1 MTDSIVGHGKAL
13 AVGEEG
19 WPDGIVGVVNQWSSP
34 ELKKDAV
41 KAAVQRNIRRVC
53 LFYVEDVASTDR
65 IGVDFNDEAGG
76 VLSVGV
82 ALGARDMSR
91 WNADHPLRVVIGN
104 VAAKDAADVRLT
116 AAAAAVTQYSGVPI
130 SIAADW
136 PSLTSTRGFS
146 GQKDVVQRQ
155 KIMAVAAQA
164 EALADVVQEVSQHD
178 VGRAALHQKLRS
190 VRFAGIEEGG
200 SKPQYSFG
208 DDGVL
213 AISLSNDAL
222 SARPNTL
229 LTPLRLRWLLGALLD
244 FERAT
249 GDSRIAEQTAAV
261 RPNLK
266 SNAFKSEVDWSFL
279 EQPEF
284 LALTPEEQS
293 NICTTLSAL
302 VVKQVLRGLVGVC
315 EHPIGLKCV
324 QDNIA
329 AFKLTFDVSGKA
341 APIKQNLRVE
351 GKDLVLRTS
360 DVTLAEAAAA
370 RYKERIEF
378 AYDLVVAIAVDNAK
392 PAKATLEANLGSTSA
407 GGALSFQLDVP
418 LEFTKTDTFRAIEP
432 PKQADIITCL
442 YSLPA
447 LGGTNNN
454 SSNFDA
460 FMAIVHHEPVVKAL
474 QATSNG
480 SSSIVVTARVHEDDS
495 VPSPGVWSIS
505 PAGNGLVFDISL
517 SDVLPSTRVVDWCPR
532 ALDCLSLVEVVGRLE
547 TSETFASLWA
557 TTTAALG
564 CSAAQPLALEIDW
577 DSMVASAEY
586 QGLPAEQRL
595 AAVKSLQTTVVQCL
609 FHGDDAITGARGLS
623 EFKQVCAAIR
633 EAVRRVLIVVD
644 PANACP
650 GTVVGGAVGAGA
662 TLTLCVGLRNVR
674 AADTDASQVNGV
686 AKVVETALKLRPV
699 REAAAVAR
707 GAERVAAGCQA
718 VCVPVRVDWEHF
730 VNTDKVKQDE
740 FGYVA
745 QIDAAATKA
754 VRTIAAGENSFSDL
768 GLDGSFGQGLL
779 QSKNVKEIVVAF
791 DTTNEISSNPGVTHG
806 LIPRSMKALQRPGG
820 VVVVNVNQSSR
831 GIGCGRQV
839 QYALDPNGARRDET
853 ACRDRMASRMRAD
866 EQARRERAITSAQN
880 DNVRAQEQYSREQ
893 ERYQRDMQKHQEE
906 LRSSC
911 YSCSGKRLKKCGQV
925 AWVLLLLLW
934 AVKAERTD
942 EVFGVFGIWWCDS
955 CLFTSYA
962 TFLCSNSDC
971 RFCNGKGTTTNNNNV
986 STCRICHGRT
996 QVDCSSCRGTGLRS
1010 VLAPT
1015 DLLYFLFSASMMY
1028 DVCAACRVFLSAMQ
1042 ALDLHTL
1049 LAASLFLCPV
1059 LSRTNRYPNGKSAPR
1074 APSALRLKDIPTF
1087 GAMPDYTHQI

>member
-1 MTDSIVGHGKAL
+1 MADSIVGHGKAL

-19 WPDGIVGVVNQWSSP
+19 WPDGITGVINRWSSP

-53 LFYVEDVASTDR
+53 LFYVEDVASADR

-76 VLSVGV
+76 VLNVGI

-116 AAAAAVTQYSGVPI
+116 AATAAVSQYSNVAV
-130 SIAADW
+130 SLAADW

-164 EALADVVQEVSQHD
+164 EAFADVVQEVSQHD
-178 VGRAALHQKLRS
+178 VGRGALHKKLRS
-190 VRFAGIEEGG
+190 VHFAGIEEGD

-213 AISLSNDAL
+213 AIGLSNNAL
-222 SARPNTL
+222 SASSNTL

-261 RPNLK
+261 RPDLK
-266 SNAFKSEVDWSFL
+266 SNAFKSEMDWSFL
-279 EQPEF
+279 TQPEF

-315 EHPIGLKCV
+315 EHPIGRKCV
-324 QDNIA
+324 QENIA
-329 AFKLTFDVSGKA
+329 AFKLGFDVSGKA

-392 PAKATLEANLGSTSA
+392 PAKATLEANLGSASA
-407 GGALSFQLDVP
+407 GGELSFQLDVP

-447 LGGTNNN
+447 LGGAK
-454 SSNFDA
+454 SSSSIDA

-474 QATSNG
+474 QSTSNG
-480 SSSIVVTARVHEDDS
+480 SSSIIVTACVHEDDS

-505 PAGNGLVFDISL
+505 PAGNGLVFDVSL
-517 SDVLPSTRVVDWCPR
+517 SDVLPSATVGDWCPR

-547 TSETFASLWA
+547 TSEAFASLWA
-557 TTTAALG
+557 ATTAALG
-564 CSAAQPLALEIDW
+564 CSVTEPLPLEIDW
-577 DSMVASAEY
+577 NSMVSSAEY
-586 QGLPAEQRL
+586 RSLPADQRL
-595 AAVKSLQTTVVQCL
+595 AAVKSLHTTVVQRL
-609 FHGDDAITGARGLS
+609 FHGDDAITGTRGLS

-650 GTVVGGAVGAGA
+650 GTVVGSAVGADS
-662 TLTLCVGLRNVR
+662 TLTLCVGLCNVR
-674 AADTDASQVNGV
+674 AADADVSQVNGV

-730 VNTDKVKQDE
+730 VNTDKVRQDE

-745 QIDAAATKA
+745 QIDAAAAKA
-754 VRTIAAGENSFSDL
+754 VRTIASGENDFSDL
-768 GLDGSFGQGLL
+768 GLDGPFGQGLL

-791 DTTNEISSNPGVTHG
+791 DTTNEVSFNPGVTHG
-806 LIPRSMKALQRPGG
+806 LIPRSVKALQRPGG
-820 VVVVNVNQSSR
+820 VVVVNANQSGR
-831 GIGCGRQV
+831 GIGCGRQL

-853 ACRDRMASRMRAD
+853 ACRDRIANRMRAD

-906 LRSSC
+906 LRSNC

-925 AWVLLLLLW
+925 A
-934 AVKAERTD
+934 
-942 EVFGVFGIWWCDS
+942 
-955 CLFTSYA
+955 
-962 TFLCSNSDC
+962 
-971 RFCNGKGTTTNNNNV
+971 
-986 STCRICHGRT
+986 
-996 QVDCSSCRGTGLRS
+996 
-1010 VLAPT
+1010 
-1015 DLLYFLFSASMMY
+1015 LLYS
-1028 DVCAACRVFLSAMQ
+1028 CE
-1042 ALDLHTL
+1042 
-1049 LAASLFLCPV
+1049 P
-1059 LSRTNRYPNGKSAPR
+1059 
-1074 APSALRLKDIPTF
+1074 
-1087 GAMPDYTHQI
+1087 